1 MDRQEKPR
9 LAARLFCT
17 QMMDDEAADQ
27 LATVS
32 LTAFAVDLT
41 SLPTPRM
48 VLAQAVSASA
58 QARMAIGA
66 TRSSF
71 MDGVSLDR

>member
-1 MDRQEKPR
+1 
-9 LAARLFCT
+9 
-17 QMMDDEAADQ
+17 MMDEAEDQ
-27 LATVS
+27 LTVS
-32 LTAFAVDLT
+32 LTALAVDLT

-58 QARMAIGA
+58 QASMAIGA

-71 MDGVSLDR
+71 IDGVSFDRY

>member
-17 QMMDDEAADQ
+17 QMMDEAADQ

-32 LTAFAVDLT
+32 LTALAVDLT

-66 TRSSF
+66 MRSSF

>member
-1 MDRQEKPR
+1 LQRGFFVPK
-9 LAARLFCT
+9 LKK
-17 QMMDDEAADQ
+17 AADQ
-27 LATVS
+27 LTVS
-32 LTAFAVDLT
+32 LTALAVDLT

-66 TRSSF
+66 MRSSF

>member
-1 MDRQEKPR
+1 MDQKKPR
-9 LAARLFCT
+9 LAARLFCS
-17 QMMDDEAADQ
+17 QMMGEDQ
-27 LATVS
+27 LTVS
-32 LTAFAVDLT
+32 LTALAVDLT

-66 TRSSF
+66 MRSSF
-71 MDGVSLDR
+71 MDGVSLDKY

>member
-9 LAARLFCT
+9 LAARLFCS
-17 QMMDDEAADQ
+17 QMMGEAADQ
-27 LATVS
+27 LTVS
-32 LTAFAVDLT
+32 LTALAVDLT

-66 TRSSF
+66 MRSSF
-71 MDGVSLDR
+71 MNGVSLDRY

>member
-9 LAARLFCT
+9 LAARLFCS
-17 QMMDDEAADQ
+17 QMMDEAEDQ
-27 LATVS
+27 LMVS
-32 LTAFAVDLT
+32 LTALAVDLT

-66 TRSSF
+66 MRSSF
-71 MDGVSLDR
+71 MDGVSLDRY

>member
-1 MDRQEKPR
+1 
-9 LAARLFCT
+9 
-17 QMMDDEAADQ
+17 MMDEAADQ
-27 LATVS
+27 LTVS
-32 LTAFAVDLT
+32 LTALAVDLT

-66 TRSSF
+66 MRSSF
-71 MDGVSLDR
+71 MDGVSLDRY

>member
-1 MDRQEKPR
+1 MDRQERPR
-9 LAARLFCT
+9 LAARLFYS
-17 QMMDDEAADQ
+17 QMMDEAADQ
-27 LATVS
+27 LTVS
-32 LTAFAVDLT
+32 LTALAVDLT

-66 TRSSF
+66 MRNSF
-71 MDGVSLDR
+71 MDGVSLDRY